1 MADLPPY
8 LNGHGYISTVLEK
21 IKSAPT
27 PPKFTQDFLHTKLG
41 VTSSSARPIVPF
53 LRKLGFVD
61 ESSTPTDRYKR
72 FRNPS
77 SSRQAAAEGLRSA
90 YRLLYDSNQYSHDLS
105 STDLE
110 GLVMQVTGLDKSN
123 QALKAIVGSFNA
135 VKSFAAF
142 DEIADDNDDNLDA
155 APSTTPISN
164 VTPTVHVAATQIGRR
179 LNISYTINLNLPET
193 TNIEVFD
200 AIFQSLDRNILKS
213 DE

>member
-1 MADLPPY
+1 
-8 LNGHGYISTVLEK
+8 VLEK
-21 IKSAPT
+21 IKAAPT

-41 VTSSSARPIVPF
+41 ITSSSARPIVPF
-53 LRKLGFVD
+53 LKKLGFVD

-77 SSRQAAAEGLRSA
+77 SSQQAAAEGLKEA
-90 YRLLYDSNQYSHDLS
+90 YRVLYDSNEYAHDLS
-105 STDLE
+105 PNDLE
-110 GLVMQVTGLDKSN
+110 GLIVQVTGLDKAN

-135 VKSFAAF
+135 VKSFSSF
-142 DEIADDNDDNLDA
+142 DEDANADSEFSDVAQTPNLSGG
-155 APSTTPISN
+155 APA
-164 VTPTVHVAATQIGRR
+164 TVHIGASQIGRR
-179 LNISYTINLNLPET
+179 INISYTINLNLPET